1 MNIILF
7 GGSFNPPHL
16 GHQIVISQ
24 AFELIPRLASTSDS
38 ESRRAKIDQL
48 WLLPDYKHAFAKGE
62 NFASPKHRLA
72 MTKMLETKNVRT
84 KTCCFDHKLP
94 GNTIFHI
101 THLKKAYPKHQF
113 SFLMG
118 SDNLPTFHKWPKYKT
133 LLKLMPFYIY
143 PRACLRRQAGLS
155 RQQADHPF
163 KPLYRN
169 MHPLKHPLQI
179 ITNIS
184 SDTVRNRLKKGLS
197 INHLLP
203 EKIAN
208 YISKHNLYL

>member
-1 MNIILF
+1 MNIALF

-24 AFELIPRLASTSDS
+24 AFELIPQ
-38 ESRRAKIDQL
+38 IDEI
-48 WLLPDYKHAFAKGE
+48 WLLPDYQHAFAKNE
-62 NFASPKHRLA
+62 NFASPSHRLA
-72 MTKMLETKNVRT
+72 MTKMLENHKI
-84 KTCCFDHKLP
+84 KTNTCTFDQKMP

-101 THLKKAYPKHQF
+101 THLKKTYPDHHF

-143 PRACLRRQAGLS
+143 PRAN
-155 RQQADHPF
+155 HPF
-163 KPLYRN
+163 KPVLTN

-179 ITNIS
+179 VTNIS
-184 SDTVRNRLKKGLS
+184 STRIRNRIKNQLS
-197 INHLLP
+197 IHHLLP
-203 EKIAN
+203 EKIAR
-208 YISKHNLYL
+208 YIQKHNLYL